1 MNETCRMKI
10 GTKILYSA
18 FFCPRDSHCT
28 GSGDEY
34 VHWSSTRTI
43 AFLLALLLTVNPL
56 FAAAGAILADGRSQQ
71 IQAQN
76 GVPIVNIAA
85 PSSGGVS
92 HNRYKQ
98 FNVDEHGLILNNS
111 RDIVGTELG
120 GMIDANPNLNNGKS
134 AGLIINEVVEV
145 SRSLLNGYTE
155 VAGQAADVVVA
166 NPYGITCDG
175 CGFINTPRVTLTTGR
190 PVMDG
195 GVLKGLSVNGG
206 DVSIQGQGLNADN
219 ISQFDIITNAAKLN
233 AALHAKQ
240 LNMILGNN
248 RVGYPDLSIQGVQ
261 QGQAAEIAL
270 DSSALGGMYADR
282 IRLVGTQAGVGVRI
296 LGDVAVN
303 TGGLSLTADG
313 KLTVNNIQSTGDVSL
328 RSVSGEI
335 ESNGLVHG
343 DQSIVLQAKGVIDNT
358 GTVAA
363 GGDLEL
369 TAGELKQRG
378 NLVSG
383 VELQDGVYIASRP
396 GDLVLDV
403 DGAIQNSGRM
413 VSGGNA
419 RVQMEMLINDD
430 SAEISAG
437 KGLSMVGSAIDNRG
451 AVIAADGVLSV
462 DLSGS
467 LDNEGMLQSLETL
480 QINAQALDN
489 RHGTISA
496 TGIGSSSIQVQ
507 GVLDNTQGIIA
518 ANSNNLTLTGTQLI
532 NEQGAIRHAGSGS
545 LVIDTTAPGPTAISN
560 RSGEIVSNGD
570 ITLNAG
576 IDGARSDLDNTS
588 GTLSATAITLRA
600 NNLVNNGGTAEGDS
614 VDIMLDGDLH
624 NGADDQQ
631 AVGLISALG
640 SVPDALKLI
649 VSGWLDNGSG
659 ILQTNAESATIKAAR
674 LGNSGSIV
682 HAGMG
687 TLTLDVNVGE
697 LDNSGGTIH
706 SNAHLTANAASLN
719 NSQGVMRSIN
729 GNLGLDVAG
738 EVNNDNGTIEA
749 GETLRID
756 AASLNNQ
763 GGALTSLG
771 TGDVVITTS
780 GEMDN
785 SGGTIQS
792 NSNNLTLTVAQLIN
806 DQGKVVHRGGG
817 RLQID
822 ADVIANRGGVIGS
835 LGHLVVQGFDALYN
849 TVLNGQRAE
858 IQAERI
864 EFLDGGLVDNAGGL
878 IYGAGDGGISL
889 LSNSIFNREGTIHS
903 EGILDLT
910 VQSLDNELGLVQS
923 QDTLTLNLP
932 NFDFSGGT
940 FNSASELVINTRGD
954 LVNGVG
960 NRLLTNGNLTINT
973 DGSITNR
980 GEISSLQDLILSGS
994 WLHNQGDGVITAG
1007 NDLLLDFFGNVT
1019 NHGRMS
1025 GGRALDI
1032 GASDLINHGVIAAG
1046 SHLKTAL
1053 TGSLHNYNTLF
1064 SGGDATLFA
1073 AGSVANHEGANIFAL
1088 DNITVAADASLRSNT
1103 RILNESATI
1112 EAYSGDIRFYTGEL
1126 VNRKARFEVV
1136 ADEKVSGAITY
1147 ICGKC
1152 RENIYVDYVVQDVYE
1167 TRVSIDSSAAQIIAG
1182 NDLFMTGDHLSN
1194 EHSLI
1199 AADRNITLDLSGN
1212 LENRSS
1218 SAQRVTRERTY
1229 QFEGHISIWRNLIDN
1244 QINPYNRRNSPYN
1257 TATLSGGEW
1266 RPYTVVTTTPNP
1278 GYDPDNLLPVPSQ
1291 ITGYRL
1297 ASDIDRKVE
1306 NIGQASSATIQA
1318 GGDAR
1323 VIVAGSFNNGDVED
1337 HAGLPTHTARGENT
1351 SANGLMLDDVDTS
1364 RPRPVSGSGS
1374 SERIDSPSE
1383 PLPQATYNP
1392 ADHLVL
1398 PSEGLFTVNRNPAH
1412 PYLVETNP
1420 SFTSYT
1426 DFISSDYFFQG
1437 IGYDPDQ
1444 IPRRLGD
1451 GFYETRLLRSAIF
1464 ESTGRRYLQGLGSD
1478 IDQYRYLMDNAI
1490 ASYDALELSPGIAL
1504 NEEQMARLTHDIV
1517 WMVEQE
1523 IEGQKVLVPVY
1534 YAAAGRATDLQADG
1548 SLLVAQNLSVSAGEV
1563 SNSGTLDAKGNLL
1576 VTSAGDLL
1584 NRGTLSSGE
1593 TMAVVAQRNI
1603 RNTGGHILSS
1613 GDALLVARSG
1623 DIEIDR
1629 SVEQI
1634 EFQRAGHNI
1643 ATKIGTRSQ
1652 VKIEGDLVMQ
1662 AGRDLRV
1669 AGSTLEAGGDL
1680 SATAGRDLQV
1690 ETVQDYRHRNLA
1702 TERSRLTDTKV
1713 RNEQSSISAGGD
1725 MRLGAV
1731 EDIEITA
1738 SNLGADGDLT
1748 IQSGGDTRIDSVEDS
1763 RYKYR
1768 YFHKKKSFGR
1778 SKTSLTERSSVE
1790 TVGANI
1796 QSGNNLSIEAGGDL
1810 GVKAGTVVA
1819 EGDVDLVAG
1828 GDIAITPGE
1837 NSQGSLDYYA
1847 KKGWGIS
1854 LDGFSVF
1861 VGKKSK
1867 QDRVAQQQT
1876 QQVSSTIGSLQG
1888 DVNINAGDDVTVTA
1902 SDLLTPEGD
1911 INISGENVTLDA
1923 GYDTFQHQE
1932 THIRKRSGL
1941 TVGVSGGAVD
1951 TTKQV
1956 ISSLDRAANAK
1967 DGRLKALSAWR
1978 AGRLAKELPGKV
1990 EKLEH
1995 LGNDFENPTESAK
2008 KGDPTSGINVEISLG
2023 GSKSESRSTTNSR
2036 SALGSSALA
2045 GGDVNIT
2052 ARGDKNKADSGDI
2065 NLQGAFVEAENI
2077 NLNAADDIQLT
2088 SAENS
2093 QDSRQSTKSSSS
2105 GIGVSI
2111 GSGGLQVFVEG
2122 SKARGLVNQTSDKY
2136 LETQLNADEL
2146 ASLQSGDD
2154 TALEGTQVNAERIEV
2169 DTGGDLSIISQQD
2182 QEHYRNRQS
2191 SKSGRLSVSPGGSAS
2206 VSVNASELKADS
2218 DYRSVQEQS
2227 GLFAG
2232 EGGFDVQVAQNTR
2245 LEGAAIVSEAPK
2257 ERNRLSTDT
2266 LEYDSIKN
2274 SAQYDV
2280 ESKSISFSSGSGLK
2294 GLGGGAASDSGSAE
2308 NTTYSALSDAEVEIG
2323 SNSDTDLSGLKKS
2336 KDEAHQTLERI
2347 FGPEKVTE
2355 IQEQT
2360 ELTQVFA
2367 EEAYIFIGDVYEPS
2381 EEAEDYAEEAK
2392 KLYENGEIDEE
2403 TLRRFEKKAQD
2414 ERAKLPIGKTTAHAL
2429 AGGLTAILGGGN
2441 FVQGAMAAGLGEKA
2455 AKQLMED
2462 LPSSPE
2468 LKNALVSLIGG
2479 VVGGSRGSLI
2489 AGTADKFNRQLHPT
2503 EMEFLEDKARI
2514 DRYRAYIEEKEGRT
2528 LSFGEA
2534 QVELKRTALMMV
2546 DEQWEEAL
2554 GGERNTFA
2562 QVFIEQE
2569 AVGKG
2574 YTTARGDHG
2583 LFIANAEERADET
2596 INLEHYHLIR
2606 NGLTVILPE
2615 VGLWDVFELLGGQV
2629 AAAHGAANELIDT
2642 LTDAKSTVD
2651 MATDPE
2657 TYEKMERFI
2666 EYAEEHPE
2674 EAEALILEGAEE
2686 LSNEMQDELLRGIN
2700 KYALYEDQKRY
2711 YDLNVAGTQDA
2722 FQVGNPAKK
2731 LLGGTAI
2738 GIAIIKKIPDESLG
2752 PDKTPDVD
2760 LPKKQQPWKHENR
2773 ADVSH
2778 RTADDVNSGFVQDGW
2793 QPPYKSGTKVTEYTT
2808 KADDQFVR
2816 VHFEKNQE
2824 GTWLMKKEA
2833 IEGLSPEQIQRK
2845 YSLKHKPS
2853 LVSDVKVSEGT
2864 RIRTGKVKGNFE
2876 LRGGGGKG
2884 ATQYEVIDDD
2894 WAGKLEFSNPRPI
2907 GK

>member
-1 MNETCRMKI
+1 MKI

-56 FAAAGAILADGRSQQ
+56 FAAAGAVLADGRSQQ

-403 DGAIQNSGRM
+403 DGAIQNIGRM

-674 LGNSGSIV
+674 LSNSGSIV
-682 HAGMG
+682 HAGKG
-687 TLTLDVNVGE
+687 TLTLDVNGGE
-697 LDNSGGTIH
+697 LDNSDGTIH

-729 GNLGLDVAG
+729 SNLGLDVAG
-738 EVNNDNGTIEA
+738 EVSNTDGTIEA
-749 GETLRID
+749 GEALRID

-763 GGALTSLG
+763 GGTLTSLG

-889 LSNSIFNREGTIHS
+889 LSNSMINREGTIHS

-1046 SHLKTAL
+1046 SHLETAL
-1053 TGSLHNYNTLF
+1053 TGSLHNFNTLF

-1073 AGSVANHEGANIFAL
+1073 AGSVANYEGANIFSL

-1136 ADEKVSGAITY
+1136 ADAKVSGAITY

-1182 NDLFMTGDHLSN
+1182 NDLFMTGDRLSN

-1464 ESTGRRYLQGLGSD
+1464 ESTGRRYLQGLRSD

-1603 RNTGGHILSS
+1603 RNTGGRILSS

-1652 VKIEGDLVMQ
+1652 VKIEGDLAMQ

-1738 SNLGADGDLT
+1738 SNLGADGDLA

-1819 EGDVDLVAG
+1819 EHDVDLVAG

-1941 TVGVSGGAVD
+1941 TVGVSGGPVD

-1978 AGRLAKELPGKV
+1978 AGRLAKELPDKV
-1990 EKLEH
+1990 ENLEH
-1995 LGNDFENPTESAK
+1995 LGKDFENPTESAK

-2023 GSKSESRSTTNSR
+2023 SSKSESRSTTNSR

-2052 ARGDKNKADSGDI
+2052 ARDDKNKADSGDI
-2065 NLQGAFVEAENI
+2065 NLQGTFVEAENI
-2077 NLNAADDIQLT
+2077 NLNASDDIQLT

-2136 LETQLNADEL
+2136 LETQLNADEQ
-2146 ASLQSGDD
+2146 ANLQSGDD
-2154 TALEGTQVNAERIEV
+2154 TTLEGAQVNAERIEV

-2182 QEHYRNRQS
+2182 KEHYRNRHS

-2218 DYRSVQEQS
+2218 DYQSVQEQS

-2257 ERNRLSTDT
+2257 EKNSLSTDT

-2347 FGPEKVTE
+2347 FGPEKVAE

-2367 EEAYIFIGDVYEPS
+2367 EEAYIAIGDYFEDA
-2381 EEAEDYAEEAK
+2381 ENAEAWAQDARDKQLPQE
-2392 KLYENGEIDEE
+2392 EID
-2403 TLRRFEKKAQD
+2403 RRDALANAEREKLVID
-2414 ERAKLPIGKTTAHAL
+2414 KTTAHAL

-2441 FVQGAMAAGLGEKA
+2441 FVQGAMAAGLSELA
-2455 AKQLMED
+2455 AQTLSEQLPND
-2462 LPSSPE
+2462 PL
-2468 LKNALVSLIGG
+2468 LKNAVATLIGAA
-2479 VVGGSRGSLI
+2479 VGGERGALI
-2489 AGTADKFNRQLHPT
+2489 TGTADKFNRQLHPT
-2503 EMEFLEDKARI
+2503 EIATIKKLADGDK
-2514 DRYRAYIEEKEGRT
+2514 EKENRLFAAGCALVRCSEQYPDDHPDKQYWVNLQQQGQSYVQEQDLLLADQTTYGFFEKESFNYSFVDKTNDFLSRNREPVVRT
-2528 LSFGEA
+2528 GGALQMVFGGAEAVVGAALIPTCETVIGCIASGFLMVNGSDNASAGAKTLLSGEQYDTLLNQA
-2534 QVELKRTALMMV
+2534 LQGSGLNPQEAALAELVLS
-2546 DEQWEEAL
+2546 L
-2554 GGERNTFA
+2554 GGGSVATLTRVTKSYN
-2562 QVFIEQE
+2562 
-2569 AVGKG
+2569 AVD
-2574 YTTARGDHG
+2574 A
-2583 LFIANAEERADET
+2583 
-2596 INLEHYHLIR
+2596 
-2606 NGLTVILPE
+2606 
-2615 VGLWDVFELLGGQV
+2615 GG
-2629 AAAHGAANELIDT
+2629 GAASVPKKGTDT
-2642 LTDAKSTVD
+2642 ST
-2651 MATDPE
+2651 T
-2657 TYEKMERFI
+2657 
-2666 EYAEEHPE
+2666 
-2674 EAEALILEGAEE
+2674 
-2686 LSNEMQDELLRGIN
+2686 
-2700 KYALYEDQKRY
+2700 
-2711 YDLNVAGTQDA
+2711 
-2722 FQVGNPAKK
+2722 QVGNVDVPDSAATLSTRERVLANIADSRAARDSSNIDIFHAKSVQ
-2731 LLGGTAI
+2731 I
-2738 GIAIIKKIPDESLG
+2738 ESGYNADDWLRG
-2752 PDKTPDVD
+2752 SLKEGEVIYSLSPNRKPEFFTSLETLQAGSFDSSAVSRALQVKEHPIFGYRPDVTGYRVTNDFD
-2760 LPKKQQPWKHENR
+2760 LLFGKTR
-2773 ADVSH
+2773 A
-2778 RTADDVNSGFVQDGW
+2778 N
-2793 QPPYKSGTKVTEYTT
+2793 P
-2808 KADDQFVR
+2808 QF
-2816 VHFEKNQE
+2816 
-2824 GTWLMKKEA
+2824 G
-2833 IEGLSPEQIQRK
+2833 P
-2845 YSLKHKPS
+2845 
-2853 LVSDVKVSEGT
+2853 
-2864 RIRTGKVKGNFE
+2864 
-2876 LRGGGGKG
+2876 GGGD
-2884 ATQYEVIDDD
+2884 QYLIKDYEKYLEPITTID
-2894 WAGKLEFSNPRPI
+2894 LNR
-2907 GK
+2907 